1 MKTMTVYQ
9 TDHDGCYLYPV
20 VANEL
25 ALQPDSFNIPYGAVE
40 TEPPEAA
47 SGTVAQW
54 ADGAW
59 QLVAD
64 NRGTVLYVAATG
76 VQYEFGC
83 TVEIDSA
90 SVSYNGL
97 GPIPAWL
104 SATAPAAQPAADAG
118 AVA

>member
-40 TEPPEAA
+40 TEPPAAA
-47 SGTVAQW
+47 SGMVAQW
-54 ADGAW
+54 SNGAW
-59 QLVAD
+59 ATVLD
-64 NRGTVLYVAATG
+64 NRSTALYVASTG
-76 VQYEFGC
+76 AQYPIGGS
-83 TVEIDSA
+83 VEVGGA

-97 GPIPAWL
+97 GPIPSWL
-104 SATAPAAQPAADAG
+104 TTTAPAAPAG
-118 AVA
+118 Q